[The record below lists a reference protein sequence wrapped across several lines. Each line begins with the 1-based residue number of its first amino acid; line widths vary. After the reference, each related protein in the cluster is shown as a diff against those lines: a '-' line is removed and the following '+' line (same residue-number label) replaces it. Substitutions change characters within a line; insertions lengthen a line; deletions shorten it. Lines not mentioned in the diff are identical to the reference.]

1 LSPLVF
7 SKLGVEMI
15 QTTDINGALVWAY
28 VINGMEIVDPYISE
42 CGRFDVTPDYY
53 GLTVKQ
59 AAELAEK
66 SNIA

>member
-1 LSPLVF
+1 MTLVKTMDPEKSP
-7 SKLGVEMI
+7 
-15 QTTDINGALVWAY
+15 VWAY
-28 VINGMEIVDPYISE
+28 VINGMEIVDPYMSE

-53 GLTVKQ
+53 GLTVAQ

>member
-1 LSPLVF
+1 MEL
-7 SKLGVEMI
+7 I

-28 VINGMEIVDPYISE
+28 VINGMEIVDAYTSE

-53 GLTVKQ
+53 GLTVEQ